1 MHPEPSA
8 YILSLIDSTALL
20 WRLMLERVDVGD
32 RFERVADDWQSRL
45 EGEAGHYAF
54 NDAHAAMGEALELFR
69 EADSPIGVASVLQG
83 LMYLVRW
90 QDRHEDAVR
99 LAGAVETLRER
110 LGGRAPLDFLA
121 AFIGDPEAESR
132 AKLPS
137 DSADRAFAEGR
148 ALSVDAAIGLATGA
162 L

>member
-1 MHPEPSA
+1 MARAEQV
-8 YILSLIDSTALL
+8 TAT
-20 WRLMLERVDVGD
+20 WRR
-32 RFERVADDWQSRL
+32 
-45 EGEAGHYAF
+45 AGARYDLGNGLVWLAVVYARAGRPD
-54 NDAHAAMGEALELFR
+54 DAHAAMREALALFR

-83 LMYLVRW
+83 LTYLVRW

-132 AKLPS
+132 VHLPR
-137 DSADRAFAEGR
+137 DRADRAFTDGR
-148 ALSVDAAIGLATGA
+148 ALSVDAAIALATGA
-162 L
+162 P